1 MMTVKISTNRPI
13 ATFTTLCCV
22 PAWAPCSCSPC
33 PPVPLRWWRGQWPA
47 GRGQCRGGRCQLSHP
62 LGWTPAG
69 QISTKQKTI
78 VRCVT
83 ISTSH
88 LVTCLLVRT
97 CLFAFTCSRLTST
110 LPWERDDQQSTWK
123 LNVCYQMLIL
133 KSFFSDFTSNHPGS
147 HGVRLTSSIVSRGG
161 DGTDSGRESKYK
173 FLQFR
178 Y

>member
-110 LPWERDDQQSTWK
+110 LPWERDDQQSIWK
-123 LNVCYQMLIL
+123 LFMSSTRCSSLSL
-133 KSFFSDFTSNHPGS
+133 FSLTLLATTPAVMVSDWHP
-147 HGVRLTSSIVSRGG
+147 
-161 DGTDSGRESKYK
+161 
-173 FLQFR
+173 Q
-178 Y
+178 

>member
-13 ATFTTLCCV
+13 PTFTTLCCV

-47 GRGQCRGGRCQLSHP
+47 GRGQCRGGRCQLSRL
-62 LGWTPAG
+62 LGRTPAG

-110 LPWERDDQQSTWK
+110 LPWEREMINKVYGNWMSATK
-123 LNVCYQMLIL
+123 CSSLSL
-133 KSFFSDFTSNHPGS
+133 FSLTLLATTPAVMVSDWHP
-147 HGVRLTSSIVSRGG
+147 
-161 DGTDSGRESKYK
+161 
-173 FLQFR
+173 Q
-178 Y
+178 